1 MISLESFK
9 MQVKL
14 HLYYYEIDD
23 YAIID
28 AYNHLT
34 EDDKIMH
41 TNLLGIDIFINE
53 TNQIFDKE
61 IKLIKQNP
69 TIQSY
74 CIFIII
80 YTSNNQFIMGDNNDN
95 SLNNR

>member
-53 TNQIFDKE
+53 TNQIFDMDDKRYCLQNNEMVYGKDNIYLNQTMKE
-61 IKLIKQNP
+61 KG
-69 TIQSY
+69 
-74 CIFIII
+74 II
-80 YTSNNQFIMGDNNDN
+80 GDD
-95 SLNNR
+95 